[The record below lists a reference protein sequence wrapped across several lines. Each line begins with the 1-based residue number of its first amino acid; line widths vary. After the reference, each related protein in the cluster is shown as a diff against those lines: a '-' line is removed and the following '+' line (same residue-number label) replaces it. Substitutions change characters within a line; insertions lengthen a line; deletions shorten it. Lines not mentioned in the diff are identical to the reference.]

1 MQIFLDSSIVQDK
14 LGSSSSTNLSV
25 FLSFSRYLVKTLR
38 STVFTDQN
46 HSNSSISSSAEVKRG
61 SRLKL
66 SRDCSH
72 TEVWANFNQV
82 FICFKTLNVDTTS
95 KNHSTSVVLY
105 SNILLKDIRILNKF
119 F

>member
-38 STVFTDQN
+38 STVFTDRH
-46 HSNSSISSSAEVKRG
+46 HSDSSISSSAEVKRG

-72 TEVWANFNQV
+72 TEVWANFNEV
-82 FICFKTLNVDTTS
+82 LICFKTLNVDTSS
-95 KNHSTSVVLY
+95 KNPSTSVVLY
-105 SNILLKDIRILNKF
+105 SNILLRDIAF
-119 F
+119 